1 MFQGIAGRPQ
11 CSLLLLL
18 SVITLQ
24 ALSTASAQTSR
35 MSSPKVSPPTVIV
48 VAFTGG
54 FVRRND
60 IRHPEVQMVD
70 RLSEEDIPGV
80 HATIYENRHRG
91 KVLKLI
97 LHWLDTNGDGH
108 LSAQEKHNA
117 RIILLGHSWGGSAT
131 IKLARDLNRDGI
143 PVLMTIQVD
152 SVNKIS
158 GEDCLIPPNV
168 REALNF
174 YQTRGPLHSC
184 SNIRAT
190 DPSRTRILGNDRYE
204 YQSQPANCRSYSW
217 LNRHVFKTHEA
228 MDCDPRIWSQ
238 IDQQVRAQ
246 ITVAR
251 ASEPN

>member
-1 MFQGIAGRPQ
+1 MFQGIVSRPQ
-11 CSLLLLL
+11 HSLLLLL
-18 SVITLQ
+18 SVITLE
-24 ALSTASAQTSR
+24 ALPSASAQTPR
-35 MSSPKVSPPTVIV
+35 PPSPESSPPTVIV

-60 IRHPEVQMVD
+60 VRHPEVQMVE
-70 RLSEEDIPGV
+70 RLSRERIPGL

-91 KVLKLI
+91 KVRKLI
-97 LHWLDTNGDGH
+97 LSWLDTNGDGH
-108 LSAQEKHNA
+108 LSAQEKHSA

-190 DPSRTRILGNDRYE
+190 DPSHTRILGNDRYE
-204 YQSQPANCRSYSW
+204 YQSQPANCRAYSW
-217 LNRHVFKTHEA
+217 MNRHVFKTHEA

-238 IDQQVRAQ
+238 IDQRVRAQ
-246 ITVAR
+246 ITVAQAR
-251 ASEPN
+251 EPN

>member
-1 MFQGIAGRPQ
+1 MFHGIVSRPQ

-18 SVITLQ
+18 SVTLLQ
-24 ALSTASAQTSR
+24 ALPSASAQTPHLP
-35 MSSPKVSPPTVIV
+35 SPESSPPTVIV

-60 IRHPEVQMVD
+60 MRHPEVQMVN
-70 RLSEEDIPGV
+70 RLSEENIPGV
-80 HATIYENRHRG
+80 HAIIYENRHRG

-97 LHWLDTNGDGH
+97 LHWLETDGDGH
-108 LSAQEKHNA
+108 LSAEEKQNA

-131 IKLARDLNRDGI
+131 IKLARALNRDGI

-190 DPSRTRILGNDRYE
+190 DPSRTRILGNNRYE
-204 YQSQPANCRSYSW
+204 YQSQPADCRSYSW

-238 IDQQVRAQ
+238 IDQRVRAQ
-246 ITVAR
+246 ITIAR
-251 ASEPN
+251 AGDAN

>member
-1 MFQGIAGRPQ
+1 MFQGIVGRPQ

-18 SVITLQ
+18 SVI
-24 ALSTASAQTSR
+24 ALEALPPASAQTPR
-35 MSSPKVSPPTVIV
+35 LPSPEPSPPTVIV

-60 IRHPEVQMVD
+60 TRHPEVQMVD
-70 RLSEEDIPGV
+70 RLSGEHIPGV
-80 HATIYENRHRG
+80 HAIIYENRHRG

-97 LHWLDTNGDGH
+97 LNWLETDGDGH
-108 LSAQEKHNA
+108 LSTQEKRNA
-117 RIILLGHSWGGSAT
+117 RIIVLGHSWGGSAT

-158 GEDCLIPPNV
+158 GEDCMIPPNV

-184 SNIRAT
+184 SKIRAT

-204 YQSQPANCRSYSW
+204 YQAQPADCRSYSW

-238 IDQQVRAQ
+238 IDQRVRAQ

-251 ASEPN
+251 AGEPN